1 MKKSKKSKN
10 DGQLTPE
17 DIIKSYLDK
26 NDEEGINEFEKSA
39 NNDYLVST
47 GSLKFDQKVGG
58 GLGPGIIRF
67 VGPTESGKTSEA
79 LEIAKN
85 FLNLHKNS
93 KVIYF
98 KCEGRLSQKIL
109 DRSGVDQ
116 ERFEVIKGREC
127 SLVFGLMK
135 SLIRDTRGINYCFI
149 VDSTDAL
156 TIKANNGK
164 DDESEK
170 RVGGGSIPAIM
181 AQLLPQISDIT
192 HELGHMCI
200 MLSQHR
206 DEIVIGYQK
215 KTKNVGASGGNALL
229 HYADWTFEYE
239 LVRNMDLIMENE
251 GKDKEKMR
259 VIGHT
264 SRVVIKK
271 SMNETTHEVVHYP
284 IRRKS
289 ENGKSIWLEREV
301 YDLLLMYDLVKKKGG
316 WFNFDEEIF
325 NTINEESQNRSKA
338 IDEAIKDNKNKEL
351 ILKGI
356 SDDLEEEDQMKL
368 TKILAED
375 ENLSKL
381 INDYFPQVPDK
392 MHGEDK
398 VLDILDSNP
407 ALINFLI
414 DIFKKHGILN

>member
-1 MKKSKKSKN
+1 
-10 DGQLTPE
+10 
-17 DIIKSYLDK
+17 
-26 NDEEGINEFEKSA
+26 
-39 NNDYLVST
+39 
-47 GSLKFDQKVGG
+47 
-58 GLGPGIIRF
+58 
-67 VGPTESGKTSEA
+67 
-79 LEIAKN
+79 
-85 FLNLHKNS
+85 
-93 KVIYF
+93 
-98 KCEGRLSQKIL
+98 
-109 DRSGVDQ
+109 
-116 ERFEVIKGREC
+116 
-127 SLVFGLMK
+127 
-135 SLIRDTRGINYCFI
+135 
-149 VDSTDAL
+149 
-156 TIKANNGK
+156 
-164 DDESEK
+164 
-170 RVGGGSIPAIM
+170 
-181 AQLLPQISDIT
+181 
-192 HELGHMCI
+192 
-200 MLSQHR
+200 
-206 DEIVIGYQK
+206 
-215 KTKNVGASGGNALL
+215 
-229 HYADWTFEYE
+229 

-356 SDDLEEEDQMKL
+356 NDDLEEEDQMKL